1 MIRGVIG
8 VVGAASRRAQIPR
21 PPQASRPF
29 GNLRT
34 AWAHQD
40 SARGNRLMHRPDL
53 LLLAASLAFVAC
65 GDPPRSEME
74 AAGSSASASATAAS
88 SAETGTASDPD
99 DDDDDSGETDSAG
112 VTSSPADESS
122 GSGGVKLDV
131 GHDTDQGPGS
141 GDPESDECTNV
152 DLLFVID
159 DSGSMADNQE
169 QLVASF
175 PGFVAGIQEQ
185 LGFAES
191 YHIGVVTTS
200 NYTNNPPACYRHG
213 DLVTQTVGAPESSN
227 AVCNPFT
234 SGSSFIDETEPDL
247 AAKFG
252 CIAQVG
258 GGGDDDEK
266 PITSLLNALSPGN
279 NATGG
284 CNDGFFRLDSLLVVV
299 IISDEDDVLEECL
312 PDEFPCFPNGTEG
325 TPQEW
330 HDAVLA
336 YKGYIPQNVVVLSL
350 IGTQAGNPCNATPA
364 SRLMSFTNAFGS
376 NGHIGDVCAASYDQF
391 FVDVLPLIDEACENY
406 VEPEG

>member
-1 MIRGVIG
+1 MLSASLTAIG
-8 VVGAASRRAQIPR
+8 CGEAPR
-21 PPQASRPF
+21 PEMDTAS
-29 GNLRT
+29 
-34 AWAHQD
+34 
-40 SARGNRLMHRPDL
+40 
-53 LLLAASLAFVAC
+53 AS
-65 GDPPRSEME
+65 
-74 AAGSSASASATAAS
+74 GSSASASATAAS
-88 SAETGTASDPD
+88 SAETGSASNAG
-99 DDDDDSGETDSAG
+99 DDSDDSAPTDATTDSGSAQ
-112 VTSSPADESS
+112 SSD
-122 GSGGVKLDV
+122 GSGGIKLDV
-131 GHDTDQGPGS
+131 GHDTDDGPGS

-185 LGFAES
+185 LAFTES

-200 NYTNNPPACYRHG
+200 NYTNNPAACYRHG

-227 AVCNPFT
+227 AVCTPFA
-234 SGSSFIDETEPDL
+234 SGSSFIDESEPDL

-266 PITSLLNALSPGN
+266 PITSLLNALSPGS
-279 NATGG
+279 NAAGA

-312 PDEFPCFPNGTEG
+312 PEEFPCFPNGTEG

-336 YKGYIPQNVVVLSL
+336 YKGYIPENVVVLSL
-350 IGTQAGNPCNATPA
+350 IGTQGGNPCNATPA
-364 SRLMSFTNAFGS
+364 SRLMSFTNAFGP
-376 NGHIGDVCAASYDQF
+376 NGHIGDVCAPSYDGF
-391 FVDVLPLIDEACENY
+391 FVDVLPVIDQACENY